1 MLLLMIQD
9 KFQKLCYYLL
19 LIVVILAIAGIIG
32 IFIVRRI
39 RNNKKTGNKNIE
51 SGHKGGDTGNDGE
64 NNKGSIDDIESLLGE
79 EGSNFKEN
87 FQKK

>member
-1 MLLLMIQD
+1 MD
-9 KFQKLCYYLL
+9 
-19 LIVVILAIAGIIG
+19 
-32 IFIVRRI
+32 
-39 RNNKKTGNKNIE
+39 
-51 SGHKGGDTGNDGE
+51 GDTSNDNE